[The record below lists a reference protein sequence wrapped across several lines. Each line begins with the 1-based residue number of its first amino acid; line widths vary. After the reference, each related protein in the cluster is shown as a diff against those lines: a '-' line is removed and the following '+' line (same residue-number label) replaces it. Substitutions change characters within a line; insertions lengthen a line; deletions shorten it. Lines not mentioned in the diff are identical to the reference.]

1 MTNSLYLFNYHG
13 CRCKRTY
20 YNKLKNIKNTH
31 QFLIFFLVLCVCVCV
46 CVCLDKSFIFA
57 KILWNL
63 KTVSFLVNACLTA
76 LSFSHSV
83 LSDSLQ
89 PRGLQHSRLLC
100 PSPTPRACS
109 NSCPLIWWC
118 HPTISS
124 SCLPTLLP
132 VLNLSQNQVFSH
144 ELALIKWPECWS
156 FSFSFS
162 PSSECSGLISFRID
176 WFDLLA
182 VHWST

>member
-1 MTNSLYLFNYHG
+1 MDVDVKEHIINWKTLKILFSIS
-13 CRCKRTY
+13 
-20 YNKLKNIKNTH
+20 NIL
-31 QFLIFFLVLCVCVCV
+31 FICVCVCVCV

-89 PRGLQHSRLLC
+89 PRGLQHSGLLC

-124 SCLPTLLP
+124 SVSPFSSLSLIFPSIRSFLMSWLLSGGQSVEASASASVLPMNIQGWFPLGLT
-132 VLNLSQNQVFSH
+132 
-144 ELALIKWPECWS
+144 
-156 FSFSFS
+156 
-162 PSSECSGLISFRID
+162 GLISLLSID
-176 WFDLLA
+176 LRNI
-182 VHWST
+182 